1 MYQKKRVAAYARVST
16 DMADQLHSLTAQIE
30 YFTDHIRQHE
40 GWELVEVYY
49 DEGIT

>member
-16 DMADQLHSLTAQIE
+16 DMADQLHSLAAQIE

-49 DEGIT
+49 DM